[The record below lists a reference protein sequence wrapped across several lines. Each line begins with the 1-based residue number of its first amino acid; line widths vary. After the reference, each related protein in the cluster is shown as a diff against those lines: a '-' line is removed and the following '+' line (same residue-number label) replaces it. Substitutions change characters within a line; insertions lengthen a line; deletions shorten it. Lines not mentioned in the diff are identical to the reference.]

1 MSFLSG
7 SFVFAKPFL
16 AQSKPNLTV
25 PKTYLDIDFL
35 VVRLYN
41 YTKIITVALLYHTQQ
56 YLSIERITIMD
67 DPDLNAMRRMI
78 ADALKKCNDIVLL
91 DFIYQLVTKS
101 NRQH

>member
-1 MSFLSG
+1 MEEID
-7 SFVFAKPFL
+7 VFKSMREAG
-16 AQSKPNLTV
+16 
-25 PKTYLDIDFL
+25 D
-35 VVRLYN
+35 
-41 YTKIITVALLYHTQQ
+41 TKIITDALLYHTIQ

-67 DPDLNAMRRMI
+67 DPDLNAMRQMI